1 LQPGGIFGYLLVFLF
16 VLSCRM
22 QKEAD
27 RYFVVHKPYD
37 MVSQFVSSHKVR
49 VLGDLGFNFPAGTH
63 PIGRLDND
71 SEGLLILTT
80 DKRVTKLLFQGKI
93 PHRRTYLVKV
103 KYVVSEE
110 SLERLRQGVSIQI
123 RGGGYCMT
131 APCEVERILPADGSA
146 EGIPPP
152 TEEERDYFPVTWLRI
167 VLTEGKFHQVR
178 KMVATVGHRCIRL
191 LRVSIEGLELDG
203 LAAGG
208 VREVGAAEFFERLKI
223 G

>member
-1 LQPGGIFGYLLVFLF
+1 
-16 VLSCRM
+16 M

-27 RYFVVHKPYD
+27 RYYIVHKPYD
-37 MVSQFVSSHKVR
+37 MVSQFVSSHRVR
-49 VLGDLGFNFPAGTH
+49 VLGDLGFDFPAGTH

-80 DKRVTKLLFQGKI
+80 DKRVTKLLFQGKV

-103 KYVVSEE
+103 KYMVSEE
-110 SLERLRQGVSIQI
+110 SLERLRQGVSIQV
-123 RGGGYCMT
+123 RGGGYYVT
-131 APCEVERILPADGSA
+131 APCAVERIPAEDVSA
-146 EGIPPP
+146 AGVPPP
-152 TEEERDYFPVTWLRI
+152 PDGAGAVAGSGGVAAGEEEGFVPVTWLRI

-178 KMVATVGHRCIRL
+178 KMVAAVGHRCIRL

>member
-1 LQPGGIFGYLLVFLF
+1 
-16 VLSCRM
+16 M

-37 MVSQFVSSHKVR
+37 MVSQFVSSHQVR
-49 VLGDLGFNFPAGTH
+49 VLGDLGFDFPAGTH
-63 PIGRLDND
+63 PIGRLDSD

-103 KYVVSEE
+103 KYAVSEE
-110 SLERLRQGVSIQI
+110 SLVRLRQGVSIQI

-131 APCEVERILPADGSA
+131 APCEVERIPAEDVSA
-146 EGIPPP
+146 AGVLPPP
-152 TEEERDYFPVTWLRI
+152 DGAARDYVPVTWLRI

-178 KMVATVGHRCIRL
+178 KMVASVGHRCIRL

>member
-1 LQPGGIFGYLLVFLF
+1 
-16 VLSCRM
+16 
-22 QKEAD
+22 
-27 RYFVVHKPYD
+27 
-37 MVSQFVSSHKVR
+37 
-49 VLGDLGFNFPAGTH
+49 
-63 PIGRLDND
+63 
-71 SEGLLILTT
+71 
-80 DKRVTKLLFQGKI
+80 LLFQGKI

-110 SLERLRQGVSIQI
+110 SLERLRQGVSIQV
-123 RGGGYCMT
+123 RGGGIYVT
-131 APCEVERILPADGSA
+131 APCAVERVPAEDVSA
-146 EGIPPP
+146 AGMPPP
-152 TEEERDYFPVTWLRI
+152 QAAEKDYVPVTWLRI

-178 KMVATVGHRCIRL
+178 KMVASVGHRCIRL

>member
-1 LQPGGIFGYLLVFLF
+1 
-16 VLSCRM
+16 M

-27 RYFVVHKPYD
+27 RYYIVHKPYD
-37 MVSQFVSSHKVR
+37 MVSQFVSSHRVR
-49 VLGDLGFNFPAGTH
+49 VLGDLGFDFPAGTH

-80 DKRVTKLLFQGKI
+80 DRRVTKLLFQGKV

-103 KYVVSEE
+103 KYIVSEE
-110 SLERLRQGVSIQI
+110 SLVRLRQGVSIQV
-123 RGGGYCMT
+123 RGGGYYVT
-131 APCEVERILPADGSA
+131 APCAVERVGEEDVLAAGVPPPQAADGGA
-146 EGIPPP
+146 GVAAG
-152 TEEERDYFPVTWLRI
+152 EEEGYVPVTWLRI

-178 KMVATVGHRCIRL
+178 KMVAAVGHRCIRL

>member
-1 LQPGGIFGYLLVFLF
+1 
-16 VLSCRM
+16 
-22 QKEAD
+22 
-27 RYFVVHKPYD
+27 
-37 MVSQFVSSHKVR
+37 
-49 VLGDLGFNFPAGTH
+49 
-63 PIGRLDND
+63 
-71 SEGLLILTT
+71 
-80 DKRVTKLLFQGKI
+80 LLFQGKI

-110 SLERLRQGVSIQI
+110 SLERLRQGVSIQV

-131 APCEVERILPADGSA
+131 APCEVERVGEEDVWAAGV
-146 EGIPPP
+146 PPP
-152 TEEERDYFPVTWLRI
+152 QAAAERDYVPVTWLRI

-178 KMVATVGHRCIRL
+178 KMVAAVGHRCIRL
-191 LRVSIEGLELDG
+191 LRVSIEELELDG

>member
-1 LQPGGIFGYLLVFLF
+1 
-16 VLSCRM
+16 M

-37 MVSQFVSSHKVR
+37 MVSQFVSSHRVR
-49 VLGDLGFNFPAGTH
+49 VLGDLGFDFPAGTH

-80 DKRVTKLLFQGKI
+80 DKRVTKLLFQGKV

-110 SLERLRQGVSIQI
+110 SLERLRQGVSIRV
-123 RGGGYCMT
+123 RGGGVYVT
-131 APCEVERILPADGSA
+131 APCEVERVQGEDVSAADVGAA
-146 EGIPPP
+146 EVWAAEVGAGAGKVAGG
-152 TEEERDYFPVTWLRI
+152 EEEGYVPVTWLKI

-178 KMVATVGHRCIRL
+178 KMVAAVGHRCIRL